1 MEVHEKSGV
10 TMNNKLITLFVG
22 LALAPFAW
30 PLPSSSAPVQVRII
44 PGSSV
49 SGARIFR
56 DKGCVSCH
64 DSDRLAKSGNPAA
77 LAAGLWNHSPE
88 MWLAQRGRNIQ
99 PFLSSTEVSDLF
111 AYFFSLAYANTPGDP
126 ARGRAVF
133 DAKTCSRCHD
143 TEVGQRR
150 AGPPV
155 STWSEVDD
163 PLSWAERMWN
173 HSRTV
178 AAEVSGNGLRW
189 PEFSTQE
196 MVDMLAYLRSV
207 SRSTSQPVFQP
218 GNPELGRVTFENAC
232 ESCHSFGSRTAKP
245 KIDLLKRPAPELMTG
260 YVTAMWNHAP
270 LMQQRAGQAFPI
282 LGPGDMANLVAYLFT
297 RRYFDQEGNPGRG
310 ARVFES
316 KGCASCH
323 DRGRHETG
331 APDLTASTERY
342 SPVTVAASL
351 FRHGPSMLETMRSR
365 NVKWPQFTM
374 AEMQDLIGFLNSR
387 LVRLAAGPQN

>member
-1 MEVHEKSGV
+1 
-10 TMNNKLITLFVG
+10 MNNGLIALFIG

-30 PLPSSSAPVQVRII
+30 PLPSSSAPMQVRII

-56 DKGCVSCH
+56 DKECAGCHS
-64 DSDRLAKSGNPAA
+64 SDRLAESGNPAA

-88 MWLAQRGRNIQ
+88 MWLAQRGRNVQ
-99 PFLSSTEVSDLF
+99 PVLSSTEVSDLF
-111 AYFFSLAYANTPGDP
+111 AYFFSLAYANTPGDA

-143 TEVGQRR
+143 TEAGQRR
-150 AGPPV
+150 PGPPI

-207 SRSTSQPVFQP
+207 SRSSSPPVFQP
-218 GNPELGRVTFENAC
+218 GDPELGRLTFENAC
-232 ESCHSFGSRTAKP
+232 ESCHSFGNRTANP
-245 KIDLLKRPAPELMTG
+245 KIDLLKRPAPELLTG

-270 LMQQRAGQAFPI
+270 LMQQRAGQSFPI
-282 LGPGDMANLVAYLFT
+282 LGPGDMSNLVAYLFT
-297 RRYFDQEGNPGRG
+297 RRYFDQEGNPARG
-310 ARVFES
+310 ARVFQS

-323 DRGRHETG
+323 DRRRREIG

-342 SPVTVAASL
+342 SPVTLAASL
-351 FRHGPSMLETMRSR
+351 FRHGPAMLETMRR
-365 NVKWPQFTM
+365 QNAKWPQFTT

-387 LVRLAAGPQN
+387 LVSLTASTRK